1 MSWAGVYLR
10 LIFAS
15 IPNNAFKAGFCDKK
29 KHIKRMTDLII
40 TPSAYNRIEDIRSQK
55 ENSRLNLRISVSGG
69 GCSGFKYEMSFDDQ
83 ASDNDKL
90 FDDCVVVDDISLPL
104 LRGSTLDY
112 TTSLMG
118 ENFKITN
125 PNASSGCGC
134 GESFSI

>member
-1 MSWAGVYLR
+1 
-10 LIFAS
+10 
-15 IPNNAFKAGFCDKK
+15 
-29 KHIKRMTDLII
+29 MTDLII

-83 ASDNDKL
+83 ISDNDKL